1 MCSVS
6 LKFSSSST
14 RNCEH
19 MHVYIISAVRCLFE
33 RKQADYILVLLKVSI
48 ATVSAIIINQC
59 NTIHYNLE
67 TRRCLTFS
75 LSEIIIVD

>member
-1 MCSVS
+1 MVLMCSVS

-19 MHVYIISAVRCLFE
+19 LCMLYIISAVRCLFE
-33 RKQADYILVLLKVSI
+33 RKQADYILVSLKVSI
-48 ATVSAIIINQC
+48 AIVSAIIINHC

-67 TRRCLTFS
+67 TRVNQLNFY
-75 LSEIIIVD
+75 LK